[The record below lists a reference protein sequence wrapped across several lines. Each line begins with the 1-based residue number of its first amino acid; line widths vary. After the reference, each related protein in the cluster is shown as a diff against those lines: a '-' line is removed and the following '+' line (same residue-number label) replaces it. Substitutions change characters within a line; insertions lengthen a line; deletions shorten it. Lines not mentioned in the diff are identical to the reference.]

1 MYCSIYQAV
10 EIYDDLRSAYENNAS
25 HGDEAQIYAYRLLS
39 NDPRMLNSAKEY
51 RKDPVD
57 LRRASQS
64 LGEIIDMFKERYNE
78 ARILIEGINYKT
90 WIKKYGHEFD
100 HRVHVKVIAPKEKK
114 K

>member
-10 EIYDDLRSAYENNAS
+10 EVYDDLRSAYEGDAS
-25 HGDEAQIYAYRLLS
+25 HGNEAQIYAYRLLP
-39 NDPRMLNSAKEY
+39 NDPQMIRGQDYK
-51 RKDPVD
+51 KDPVD

-78 ARILIEGINYKT
+78 AKILIEGINYKT
-90 WIKKYGHEFD
+90 WLKKYGHEFD
-100 HRVHVKVIAPKEKK
+100 HRVHVKVIAPKDKK